1 MNLLNTFSLQQHVT
15 KPTRKCKTLIDL
27 IGSNISTKMVH
38 CDVIS
43 TDEISDHDEP
53 YAIFNIKKEHFQKQY
68 NYVRD
73 ERYKYVRD
81 E

>member
-1 MNLLNTFSLQQHVT
+1 
-15 KPTRKCKTLIDL
+15 
-27 IGSNISTKMVH
+27 MVH